1 MRKSEYT
8 GYFESI
14 RLKNVT
20 IARFVEFLQSLLFL
34 PFRWHFGDKSGAEG
48 DEGLVKERIDELI
61 SIELPSLDT
70 RNNCHCNNNSTGY
83 IPIVTRFD
91 CYLTNEIRIKK
102 ESWSRLEL
110 IRPKRGQK
118 GCVNRRYK

>member
-20 IARFVEFLQSLLFL
+20 IAKFVEFLQSLLFL
-34 PFRWHFGDKSGAEG
+34 PFRWHFGDKSGGEG

-61 SIELPSLDT
+61 
-70 RNNCHCNNNSTGY
+70 
-83 IPIVTRFD
+83 
-91 CYLTNEIRIKK
+91 
-102 ESWSRLEL
+102 
-110 IRPKRGQK
+110 
-118 GCVNRRYK
+118 